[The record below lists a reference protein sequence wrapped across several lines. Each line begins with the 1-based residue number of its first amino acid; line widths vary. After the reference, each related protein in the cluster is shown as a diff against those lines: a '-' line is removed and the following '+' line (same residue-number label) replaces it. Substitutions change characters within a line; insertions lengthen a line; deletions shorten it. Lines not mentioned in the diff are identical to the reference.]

1 MTNDVR
7 HEEVLAEQAYLDAA
21 RADLAAMR
29 EAVMRLKPAA
39 GDRVSNEYLKL
50 ALARRLRSLQDDPE
64 LPLYFGRIDLIDPAE
79 IRYIGRRHVH
89 DPQGE
94 PVVVDWRAD
103 VSRPFY
109 LATPRRPL
117 GLRRRRRFGFQA
129 GAITAIEDELLDE
142 GQGVEGLSELVEAEI
157 ERPRTGP
164 MRDIV
169 ATIQPDQD
177 EIVRAALTEVVCV
190 QGGPGTGK
198 TAVGLHRAAYL
209 LYAHAEKLR
218 RTGVLII
225 GPNDAFIRYI
235 SQVLPAL
242 GEFDVEQRPLR
253 EVIGRSVRVRRT
265 EDPAAT
271 LKHDARM
278 AAVIDRHVVGHLVP
292 IEEPL
297 TADIDLTR
305 VRLQPAALERI
316 RRDVVQRS
324 LPYAAGRKIFRERVV
339 DELFRRVE
347 HVHTSVTRGDVTRA
361 LRVGGA
367 ERALESAWP
376 SLHPATAVIDLL
388 TDRRAMAA
396 AADGMLAPAEQDAL
410 MWDRK
415 ATRAT
420 APWSAA
426 DLVLVD
432 EAAGRI
438 KHPDAYG
445 HLVVDEAQ
453 DLSAME
459 LRAIAR
465 RSRGSLTLLGDLAQ
479 AVTPWAP
486 RSWDEVLQHLEV
498 RAPRF
503 ELLTRAFRIPGSVL
517 EMANRLLPWIAPT
530 VPVPVPVRDS
540 ADALS
545 VQTVDRGRL
554 AEAIA
559 AATVVAATRPG
570 STGVIV
576 PPNLVEATGRAL
588 TGRALG
594 WSGVDG
600 IGGETRVT
608 LLTASESKGL
618 EFDSVVV
625 GEPAGVVA
633 EHPAIGLNL
642 LYVAMTRAVMH
653 LALVHAQPLPPE
665 LTDGLPS

>member
-1 MTNDVR
+1 MTT
-7 HEEVLAEQAYLDAA
+7 EVQRQEVHAEQAYLDAA

-29 EAVMRLKPAA
+29 EAVMRLKPGA
-39 GDRVSNEYLKL
+39 GDGVSTEYLKL

-64 LPLYFGRIDLIDPAE
+64 LPLFFGRIDASEPAE
-79 IRYIGRRHVH
+79 TYYIGRRHVH
-89 DPQGE
+89 DPHGD
-94 PVVVDWRAD
+94 PVVVDWRAN

-109 LATPRRPL
+109 LATPRHPL
-117 GLRRRRRFGFQA
+117 SVRRRRRFGFHA
-129 GAITAIEDELLDE
+129 GAITAIEDELVGL
-142 GQGVEGLSELVEAEI
+142 GQGVEGISELVEAEV

-177 EIVRAALTEVVCV
+177 EIVRAALAEVVCV

-218 RTGVLII
+218 RSGVLII

-253 EVIGRSVRVRRT
+253 EILGSAIRVRRT

-278 AAVIDRHVVGHLVP
+278 AVVIDRHILGHLVP
-292 IEEPL
+292 IEEAL
-297 TADIDLTR
+297 TADVNLTR
-305 VRLQPAALERI
+305 VRLQPAALDRI
-316 RRDVVQRS
+316 RRGVVQRS
-324 LPYAAGRKIFRERVV
+324 LPYAAGRKLFRDCVI
-339 DELFRRVE
+339 DELVRQVE
-347 HVHTSVTRGDVTRA
+347 RVHTSVIRGDVTRA
-361 LRVGGA
+361 LRA
-367 ERALESAWP
+367 TDAARALESAWP
-376 SLHPATAVIDLL
+376 ALHPATAVIELL

-396 AADGMLAPAEQDAL
+396 AADGVLAGAEQDRL

-415 ATRAT
+415 ASRAT
-420 APWSAA
+420 ASWSPA

-438 KHPDAYG
+438 KRPESYG
-445 HLVVDEAQ
+445 HVVVDEAQ
-453 DLSAME
+453 DLSGME

-486 RSWDEVLQHLEV
+486 RSWDEVLRHLDV

-530 VPVPVPVRDS
+530 VPIPVPVRDS

-545 VQTVDRGRL
+545 VQTVECGRL
-554 AEAIA
+554 PEAIA
-559 AATVVAATRPG
+559 AATVMAAAWPG

-576 PPNLVEATGRAL
+576 PSNLVEATGRAL
-588 TGRALG
+588 TDRALG
-594 WSGVDG
+594 WTGVDG
-600 IGGETRVT
+600 IGGDTRITV
-608 LLTASESKGL
+608 LTAAESKGL
-618 EFDSVVV
+618 EFDALVV
-625 GEPAGVVA
+625 GEPASIVA
-633 EHPAIGLNL
+633 EHPATGLNL
-642 LYVAMTRAVMH
+642 LYVALTRAVMH
-653 LALVHAQPLPPE
+653 LTVVHAEPLPSE
-665 LTDGLPS
+665 LTVRLPS